1 MRIALEPVE
10 SVRITTLID
19 NVSDL
24 SLVDQGPAKRFPL
37 AAHRRDLPAAFLEGG
52 VTYDALQAEHS
63 FSALVTFTRAERRH
77 TLLFDAGLTPDG
89 VSANMARMEL
99 TPKDAE
105 AVVLSHG
112 HWDHTTGLDGIV
124 RTLGRTNLPVIIH
137 PHFWRQRR
145 IALPGREPYELP
157 TTSKSALRGAGFEIV
172 EEEQPSFLFER
183 SLLVTGEVER
193 TSGFERGFPPQ
204 EAWLDG
210 GRQADP
216 LVLDDQAIILHVREK
231 GLVVLTGCGH
241 AGIVNIVRYARR
253 LTGVETVYAILGGFH
268 LGGPIFEPVIG
279 PTCAALA
286 EIAPRV
292 IVPAHCTG
300 TRATHRLAAL
310 FPDAFIQN
318 SVGTHFDL

>member
-1 MRIALEPVE
+1 MRIPLEPVE
-10 SVRITTLID
+10 RVQITTLID

-24 SLVDQGPAKRFPL
+24 TLVDQGVAKRFPS
-37 AAHRRDLPAAFLEGG
+37 AAHRRDLPAAFIDGG
-52 VTYDALQAEHS
+52 TTFDTLQAEHG
-63 FSALVTFTRAERRH
+63 FSALVSFERAGKSH
-77 TLLFDAGLTPDG
+77 TLLFDAGLSPDG
-89 VSANMARMEL
+89 VRANMDRLSL

-105 AVVLSHG
+105 AIVLSHG

-124 RTLGRTNLPVIIH
+124 RALGRPNLPVIIH

-157 TTSKSALRGAGFEIV
+157 TTSKMALRGAGFEIV
-172 EEEQPSFLFER
+172 EEEQPSFLFDR
-183 SLLVTGEVER
+183 ALLVTGEVER

-204 EAWLDG
+204 EVWLDG
-210 GRQADP
+210 HWQSDP
-216 LVLDDQAIILHVREK
+216 LLLDDQAVIIHVREK

-268 LGGPIFEPVIG
+268 LGGPLFEPVIG

-300 TRATHRLAAL
+300 PRATHMLAAL

-318 SVGTHFDL
+318 SVGTRFEL